1 MTAHDML
8 YESMTAGNAVHV
20 AIELEYMGFGES

>member
-8 YESMTAGNAVHV
+8 YESMTAGNAAYV
-20 AIELEYMGFGES
+20 AIEREYMGFGES